1 MGSRSTGGRAA
12 EEEVPNTELYARLQ
26 VSPSASAEEI
36 RKAFLYW
43 SGVAHPDKH
52 LDPQLKDVATENFR
66 QIVEAYDI
74 LNDPDKRQIYDIY
87 GMEGLSSGLELG
99 PHLNKVDELKEEL
112 EKLKRHKEHEKAL
125 AHSGASV
132 MLLGRLSLPDY
143 LEGGRIINRMEM
155 ASDFQS
161 QISKRNIVSVN
172 GRFVVS
178 GESGQGSATVVF
190 RHYVSPA
197 TEVDFRATA
206 GLRSLIGFQASR
218 QLSNH
223 STASSGFMV
232 SLGDGSVNLS
242 NTWGRQLSETSS
254 GNIQLVLGTKSAI
267 SVGWQKKEKK
277 VTAAGAIKLGIGLS
291 EASAQYTRHLSE
303 KSHCLVAGYLG
314 STLDFEIG
322 GGRRLSNSS
331 TVRAIYNVGIEG
343 VSWRFE
349 LHRRRNEKIVIP
361 VLLTRE
367 LNLLVTT
374 GALLIPSSIYFLLKK
389 FVLKPYYRRQEQKKA
404 IKEKEESLDQIRKA
418 RDAAKNAQKLLEN
431 ASNRKKTK
439 ELEKDGLVITKAM
452 YGKID
457 TTNEND
463 YLEAIDDAASLVL
476 DVTLPLNFLVTN
488 SQLKLHKGIKKSGLM
503 GFCDPCPGEPKQL
516 LVEYTYKG
524 DKYKVLVGDY
534 DLLQIPQYRHKV

>member
-361 VLLTRE
+361 
-367 LNLLVTT
+367 
-374 GALLIPSSIYFLLKK
+374 K

-488 SQLKLHKGIKKSGLM
+488 SQLKVVFKLLKKKPEIQLHKGIKKSGLM